1 MVSFKHKLFGHN
13 ICKHTVNMGCLSVA
27 VVTAAQAKNLIDAGA
42 DALRVGMGS
51 GSICI
56 TQEGQSTNPMPNC
69 LPLSQSQAV
78 FLHPVIPER
87 AANVQCLL
95 CFSFNIV
102 RAAQIICHFPNI
114 PAAFVCKVIVQID
127 WQTIHTALFPLFHHF
142 PGVLESVEKGFHI
155 LFVWYLYYSII
166 SGFCLRM
173 NMYVSI

>member
-56 TQEGQSTNPMPNC
+56 TQEGQSTNPRPDC
-69 LPLSQSQAV
+69 LP

-95 CFSFNIV
+95 WFSFNIV
-102 RAAQIICHFPNI
+102 RAAQMICHFPNI
-114 PAAFVCKVIVQID
+114 PAVFVCKVIVQID
-127 WQTIHTALFPLFHHF
+127 WQTIHTALFPLFQHF
-142 PGVLESVEKGFHI
+142 SGVLESVEKCFHI
-155 LFVWYLYYSII
+155 LFVWY
-166 SGFCLRM
+166 
-173 NMYVSI
+173 

>member
-1 MVSFKHKLFGHN
+1 
-13 ICKHTVNMGCLSVA
+13 MGCLSVA

-56 TQEGQSTNPMPNC
+56 TQEGQSTNPTPDC

-95 CFSFNIV
+95 WFSFNIV
-102 RAAQIICHFPNI
+102 RAVQIICHFPNI
-114 PAAFVCKVIVQID
+114 PAVLVCKVIVQID
-127 WQTIHTALFPLFHHF
+127 WQTIRTALFPLFQHF
-142 PGVLESVEKGFHI
+142 SGVLESVEKSLHILCVVLVLFHI
-155 LFVWYLYYSII
+155 LWI
-166 SGFCLRM
+166 CLRI
-173 NMYVSI
+173 NMYVYISVCLSVYSSL